1 MRFTETMLLA
11 CTECTLYLEKREDER
26 EYLDFTREKKLFE
39 IIQKI
44 CLEVVDDDFDTFND
58 EHNERGQNA
67 QNKHDRDRKDGGTLV
82 VEVGVASAF
91 LCALFFRFASSSGS
105 VTSVWLKRKS
115 VSLSLFNLR
124 TSYFYLLALDA
135 YSSVVRHLFRVV
147 FAIGVFVVTS
157 AATYCRSRGFF
168 AFH

>member
-1 MRFTETMLLA
+1 MLLA

-67 QNKHDRDRKDGGTLV
+67 QNKHDDRDRKDGGTLV
-82 VEVGVASAF
+82 VERALRESICFFV
-91 LCALFFRFASSSGS
+91 CAWKECGFCSICVCFSRS
-105 VTSVWLKRKS
+105 VTSVCVVENLREKC
-115 VSLSLFNLR
+115 LSLFL
-124 TSYFYLLALDA
+124 
-135 YSSVVRHLFRVV
+135 SV
-147 FAIGVFVVTS
+147 
-157 AATYCRSRGFF
+157 
-168 AFH
+168 